1 MEKIRLYH
9 TGFEEIRRPDVHRGR
24 INADFGQG
32 FYLSPDEEFSRRWA
46 RTRKG
51 EATIINSYELTL
63 DGLKVMRLERNAE
76 WFDIIYRNRS
86 LAAGAPEGFDVVIGP
101 IANDTIYD
109 TWGITT
115 SGLLTREQSLELL
128 MIGNVYL
135 QAVVRTE
142 QAAERLRWLSAR
154 ELTEAEVA
162 GYRQT
167 VAREQEEFQLKFME
181 TFNRLTG

>member
-1 MEKIRLYH
+1 
-9 TGFEEIRRPDVHRGR
+9 
-24 INADFGQG
+24 
-32 FYLSPDEEFSRRWA
+32 
-46 RTRKG
+46 
-51 EATIINSYELTL
+51 
-63 DGLKVMRLERNAE
+63 MRLERNAE